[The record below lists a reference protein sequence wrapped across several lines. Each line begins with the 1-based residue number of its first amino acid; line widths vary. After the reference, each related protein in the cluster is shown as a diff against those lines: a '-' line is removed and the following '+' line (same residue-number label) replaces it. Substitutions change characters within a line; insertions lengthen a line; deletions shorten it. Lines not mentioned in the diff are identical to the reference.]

1 MLSVIIV
8 IHLMLVLGLIGVVL
22 LQKSEGGGLVSSTR
36 GFMTGR
42 GTANV
47 LTRTTAFLAAGFFV
61 TSLLLSWIAG
71 FEPQAG
77 LDHQHRRAGEP
88 RNAGCPPVAAVEAT
102 AAAFSICSRKAPANR
117 RRRRPRAVRKCRS
130 HSKCR
135 SRNRRLRYPI
145 KAPVSGPG
153 DEFRRRLRI
162 SVETLACSNG
172 FRRRPGPVYDARQIF
187 RKIARRI
194 VRWRAKA

>member
-22 LQKSEGGGLVSSTR
+22 LQKSEGGGLVSSTS

-71 FEPQAG
+71 FDRKPTSIIRSGAPASQETPGA
-77 LDHQHRRAGEP
+77 
-88 RNAGCPPVAAVEAT
+88 PPVAPPLSGGGGGGVLDLLKKGAGGNP
-102 AAAFSICSRKAPANR
+102 APA
-117 RRRRPRAVRKCRS
+117 P
-130 HSKCR
+130 
-135 SRNRRLRYPI
+135 
-145 KAPVSGPG
+145 SGPQVPQ
-153 DEFRRRLRI
+153 
-162 SVETLACSNG
+162 S
-172 FRRRPGPVYDARQIF
+172 Q
-187 RKIARRI
+187 
-194 VRWRAKA
+194 